1 VIGAA
6 SGFGQGIA
14 EHYAEEGAKVLICD
28 INTESGEKVAASSEA
43 FAFQAMNVSKAED
56 WQAAIDKAVQLW
68 GKVDILV
75 NNAGTSYKNK
85 VTRAQDTPVCW
96 WLTDSARARMMWRRP
111 NLTRS
116 WP

>member
-1 VIGAA
+1 M
-6 SGFGQGIA
+6 
-14 EHYAEEGAKVLICD
+14 
-28 INTESGEKVAASSEA
+28 AASSEA

-85 VTRAQDTPVCW
+85 VNKSQAYKVYRQLKDFY
-96 WLTDSARARMMWRRP
+96 
-111 NLTRS
+111 
-116 WP
+116 